1 MYIKEIP
8 DSYMSGI
15 LFGKV
20 EVTFSIDQFLYHA
33 ILNLFTSN
41 DTELVYQL
49 ILN

>member
-20 EVTFSIDQFLYHA
+20 EVTFSID
-33 ILNLFTSN
+33 
-41 DTELVYQL
+41 LVCDNVIFVSVL
-49 ILN
+49 

>member
-20 EVTFSIDQFLYHA
+20 EVTFSIDQENIAGRKVRDFSYMSA
-33 ILNLFTSN
+33 PASFITK
-41 DTELVYQL
+41 
-49 ILN
+49 